1 MINTKSKHT
10 SLNCQDYSRAR
21 VLFKDFSSHLFLLSG
36 PAKIV
41 SSFVSNLLIVLQT
54 LPPFLGCWDTQQ
66 QSLLGVRQTSNLGLL
81 APVESIPFRVPRCI
95 IFIFLTNLQICQ
107 FPSVNVLLQLLFH
120 QIQSS
125 ARVRFE
131 VIRPLG
137 CSGV

>member
-21 VLFKDFSSHLFLLSG
+21 VLFKNFSSHLFLLSG
-36 PAKIV
+36 PAKIL

-95 IFIFLTNLQICQ
+95 IFIFNQLTNLPIPQCQRSLTITLLSNPVFSESQI
-107 FPSVNVLLQLLFH
+107 
-120 QIQSS
+120 
-125 ARVRFE
+125 
-131 VIRPLG
+131 
-137 CSGV
+137 

>member
-41 SSFVSNLLIVLQT
+41 SSFVSNLLMVVHT
-54 LPPFLGCWDTQQ
+54 LPPPFLGCWDTQQ
-66 QSLLGVRQTSNLGLL
+66 QSLLGVRQTSNVGLL

-95 IFIFLTNLQICQ
+95 IFLFIFTNLQICQ
-107 FPSVNVLLQLLFH
+107 FPSINVLLQLLF
-120 QIQSS
+120 
-125 ARVRFE
+125 
-131 VIRPLG
+131 
-137 CSGV
+137 